1 MTDIERAQQEDDE
14 HAALVAVRWRRA
26 VRAADSAEPRNRI
39 LSARQKMGLSQS
51 QMADVMGVTTRT
63 IKKWEEPR
71 RYEELDSIWPPERAC
86 RHATLLAGIDA
97 MEKRLAQ

>member
-39 LSARQKMGLSQS
+39 LSARQQMGLSQS
-51 QMADVMGVTTRT
+51 QMAKVMGVATRT
-63 IKKWEEPR
+63 IKKWEGPR
-71 RYEELDSIWPPERAC
+71 PERLDSIWPPEPAC

-97 MEKRLAQ
+97 MKKRLAQ

>member
-14 HAALVAVRWRRA
+14 HAALVA
-26 VRAADSAEPRNRI
+26 DSAEPRNRI
-39 LSARQKMGLSQS
+39 LSARQQMGLSQS
-51 QMADVMGVTTRT
+51 QMAKVMGVATRT
-63 IKKWEEPR
+63 IKKWEGPR
-71 RYEELDSIWPPERAC
+71 PELDSIWPPEPAC

>member
-14 HAALVAVRWRRA
+14 YAAFCSETAKLN
-26 VRAADSAEPRNRI
+26 NRI

-51 QMADVMGVTTRT
+51 QMADVMGVAVRT
-63 IKKWEEPR
+63 IKKWEEPH
-71 RYEELDSIWPPERAC
+71 RYVETTWPPEPAC

-97 MEKRLAQ
+97 MKKRTEAELAK

>member
-14 HAALVAVRWRRA
+14 YAAFCSETAKLN
-26 VRAADSAEPRNRI
+26 NRI

-51 QMADVMGVTTRT
+51 QMAKVMGVTTRT
-63 IKKWEEPR
+63 IKKWEGPR
-71 RYEELDSIWPPERAC
+71 PELDSIWPPEPAC

-97 MEKRLAQ
+97 MKKRLAQ

>member
-1 MTDIERAQQEDDE
+1 MMMTDIERAQQEEDE
-14 HAALVAVRWRRA
+14 YAAFCSETAKLN
-26 VRAADSAEPRNRI
+26 NRI

-51 QMADVMGVTTRT
+51 QMAKVMGVTTRT

-71 RYEELDSIWPPERAC
+71 RYEELETTWPPETAC

-97 MEKRLAQ
+97 MKKKTCP

>member
-1 MTDIERAQQEDDE
+1 MTDIERAQQEEDE
-14 HAALVAVRWRRA
+14 Y
-26 VRAADSAEPRNRI
+26 SAFCSETARLNNRI

-51 QMADVMGVTTRT
+51 QMARVMGVTTRT
-63 IKKWEEPR
+63 IKKWEGPR
-71 RYEELDSIWPPERAC
+71 PERLDSIWPPEPAC

>member
-14 HAALVAVRWRRA
+14 YAAFCSETARLN
-26 VRAADSAEPRNRI
+26 NRI

-51 QMADVMGVTTRT
+51 QMADVMGVAVRT
-63 IKKWEEPR
+63 IKKWEEPH
-71 RYEELDSIWPPERAC
+71 RYEKLGSIWPPETAC

-97 MEKRLAQ
+97 MKKRTEAELAK